1 MQHGLKASRS
11 LWGTR
16 LLASG
21 LALTWLALLPVRG
34 ALTIPSDGSDGE
46 LYVASNTTID
56 LSQAVTAAWDS
67 DNSANAGKGI
77 YDAAKWAVV
86 FKYTSVTVE
95 AGATVTFTNHPSR
108 APVVW
113 LVSGN
118 VTIAGTVRLNGANAV
133 ASPGLAEPGP
143 GGFRGGT
150 SYFTPG
156 VAGSAGFGP
165 GGGGTGTQ
173 GYGGSHS
180 SLGGGGAP
188 GPVYGNPS
196 LIPLL
201 GGSGGGGDQDHSG
214 YAGGGGGGA
223 ILVACAGA
231 LTVSGSITANGGQ
244 GTYDTYNGSLT
255 GASGSGGGIR
265 LLASTLAGNGV
276 VQAIGGTGR
285 NAGGLGRV
293 RIERVV
299 NEGNPQVTP
308 DPSVVALADGSTPVL
323 WPPADAPTVRIVSI
337 GGAAVP
343 DDPRASFGAAGADT
357 TIAQASTTD
366 VVVETTNVEEAAQVF
381 VRVTPRS
388 NANYTRTLA
397 SSHVVVTP
405 DPLVIRWTASV
416 PVQPGYSAVQIHVV
430 RP

>member
-1 MQHGLKASRS
+1 MQYGLKASRG
-11 LWGTR
+11 LRRTR

-56 LSQAVTAAWDS
+56 LREAVTGTWDS

-77 YDAAKWAVV
+77 YDAGKWAVV
-86 FKYTSVTVE
+86 FKYTSVTIE
-95 AGATVTFTNHPSR
+95 AGATVTFTNHYSR

-118 VTIAGTVRLNGANAV
+118 VTIAGTVRLNGASAV
-133 ASPGLAEPGP
+133 APPGLAEPGP

-165 GGGGTGTQ
+165 GGGGTAYIA
-173 GYGGSHS
+173 YGGSYAS
-180 SLGGGGAP
+180 AGAGAAP

-196 LIPLL
+196 LIPLI
-201 GGSGGGGDQDHSG
+201 GGSGGGGDSDDSG
-214 YAGGGGGGA
+214 KAGGGGGGA
-223 ILVACAGA
+223 ILVACAGT
-231 LTVSGSITANGGQ
+231 LTVSGTLTANGGNSPSTGYNAQ
-244 GTYDTYNGSLT
+244 GG
-255 GASGSGGGIR
+255 SGSGGGIR
-265 LLASTLAGNGV
+265 LVAATLAGNGV
-276 VQAIGGTGR
+276 IQAIGGTVSA
-285 NAGGLGRV
+285 AGGLGRV
-293 RIERVV
+293 RIERTV

-343 DDPRASFGAAGADT
+343 DDPQASFGAAGADT

-416 PVQPGYSAVQIHVV
+416 PVQPGYSAVQVHVV